1 MKTPVRLKRQ
11 RIIAAYVFGWM
22 SQIQQSVSV
31 LHGGLATWSL
41 CICCHCHTALHMHV
55 LVSDEDG
62 VLICQKLSR
71 KRCGLK
77 IGIFRSNRLSSLT
90 DSSDYERIV
99 WQTDNTEL
107 VYLVPWLHTSAY
119 ARASYREGQLHFA
132 KIIRKK
138 TWLSDRL
145 PWKHQAVPSDGT
157 GCAATGCTKSCE
169 HWINILTSTT
179 CQLLVQKTFSSP

>member
-1 MKTPVRLKRQ
+1 
-11 RIIAAYVFGWM
+11 
-22 SQIQQSVSV
+22 
-31 LHGGLATWSL
+31 
-41 CICCHCHTALHMHV
+41 MHV

-99 WQTDNTEL
+99 WQTDNIEV

-119 ARASYREGQLHFA
+119 ARAGDREGQLPF
-132 KIIRKK
+132 R
-138 TWLSDRL
+138 
-145 PWKHQAVPSDGT
+145 
-157 GCAATGCTKSCE
+157 
-169 HWINILTSTT
+169 
-179 CQLLVQKTFSSP
+179 